1 MAPMSALTPLY
12 TADNCR
18 PAYQLNWGLTV
29 FWRRPIENADWLAD
43 LKKATEPDG
52 VRVLEHCFR
61 EPGMS
66 QFLVSTRPTVTSPQL
81 VRSVKGRLQYLV
93 RRQFPSAFRRH
104 YGLRSVGS
112 VGRAATEEYV
122 RSQAMHHPMADPRVQ
137 ATVGRLQI
145 DFPEVDLSQPR
156 RSGHGQFWYNLHVVF
171 VHKERWCEIR
181 EPALARTRETILATA
196 RKHAHLLS
204 AGGIVPDHIHLTLG
218 GNWEESPAE
227 TTLCYMNNLAYAA
240 EMKPVF
246 KFGFYV
252 GAFGEYDLGAIR
264 L

>member
-1 MAPMSALTPLY
+1 MQDA
-12 TADNCR
+12 
-18 PAYQLNWGLTV
+18 
-29 FWRRPIENADWLAD
+29 EWLED

-61 EPGMS
+61 DSTMS
-66 QFLVSTRPTVTSPQL
+66 QFVVSTTPVVSPPQL

-93 RRQFPSAFRRH
+93 RGELPKAFRRH

-112 VGRAATEEYV
+112 VDRATIEEYV
-122 RSQAMHHPMADPRVQ
+122 RRQAEHHPMADPRVQ
-137 ATVGRLQI
+137 ATVQRCQI
-145 DFPEVDLSQPR
+145 DIPEVDLSQPR
-156 RSGHGQFWYNLHVVF
+156 RSSHGQFWYNLHLVF
-171 VHKERWCEIR
+171 VHQERWREVR
-181 EPALARTRETILATA
+181 EPAFVHTRDMILATA

-204 AGGIVPDHIHLTLG
+204 VGGIVPDHIHLTLG

-227 TTLCYMNNLAYAA
+227 TVLCYMNNLAYASG
-240 EMKPVF
+240 MKPIF

-252 GAFGEYDLGAIR
+252 GTFGEYDLGAMR